1 MKGTI
6 YLLAGMLVG
15 VILMAKYQVS
25 QRKPKKGLNVDKL
38 RMLNESDRIQ
48 GYISQ
53 KQYEEV
59 SRKLDEWPT
68 GEEDESW
75 RNV

>member
-1 MKGTI
+1 MRGTI

-48 GYISQ
+48 GHITQ

-59 SRKLDEWPT
+59 SRKLDEWPI
-68 GEEDESW
+68 G
-75 RNV
+75 R

>member
-1 MKGTI
+1 MRGTI
-6 YLLAGMLVG
+6 YLLAGMFVA

-25 QRKPKKGLNVDKL
+25 QRKPKKDLNVDKL

-59 SRKLDEWPT
+59 SKKLDEWPT
-68 GEEDESW
+68 GEEDES
-75 RNV
+75 

>member
-15 VILMAKYQVS
+15 VILMAKYQIN

-48 GYISQ
+48 GHISQ

-59 SRKLDEWPT
+59 SKKLDEWPT
-68 GEEDESW
+68 GEDDES
-75 RNV
+75 

>member
-1 MKGTI
+1 MRGTI

-48 GYISQ
+48 GHISQ

-59 SRKLDEWPT
+59 SRKLDEVSINE
-68 GEEDESW
+68 EED
-75 RNV
+75 

>member
-6 YLLAGMLVG
+6 YLLAGMLAL
-15 VILMAKYQVS
+15 VILIAKYQVN
-25 QRKPKKGLNVDKL
+25 QRKPKKVLKVDKL
-38 RMLNESDRIQ
+38 KMLNESDRIQ

-59 SRKLDEWPT
+59 SKKLDEWPT
-68 GEEDESW
+68 GEEDES
-75 RNV
+75 

>member
-1 MKGTI
+1 MRGTI

-25 QRKPKKGLNVDKL
+25 QRKSKKGLNVDKL

-48 GYISQ
+48 GHISQ

-59 SRKLDEWPT
+59 SKKLDEWPI
-68 GEEDESW
+68 GEEDD
-75 RNV
+75 

>member
-1 MKGTI
+1 MRGTI

-38 RMLNESDRIQ
+38 KMLNESDRIQ
-48 GYISQ
+48 GHISQ

-59 SRKLDEWPT
+59 SRKLDEWPI
-68 GEEDESW
+68 GEEDES
-75 RNV
+75 

>member
-68 GEEDESW
+68 GEEDES
-75 RNV
+75 

>member
-1 MKGTI
+1 MRSTI

-15 VILMAKYQVS
+15 VILMAKYQVN

-38 RMLNESDRIQ
+38 KMLNESDRIQ
-48 GYISQ
+48 GHISQ

-59 SRKLDEWPT
+59 SKKLDEWPT
-68 GEEDESW
+68 GEEDES
-75 RNV
+75 

>member
-1 MKGTI
+1 MRGTI

-59 SRKLDEWPT
+59 SKKLDEWPT
-68 GEEDESW
+68 GEEDES
-75 RNV
+75 

>member
-1 MKGTI
+1 MRGTI

-25 QRKPKKGLNVDKL
+25 QRKPKKGLDVDKL

-48 GYISQ
+48 GHISQ

-59 SRKLDEWPT
+59 SKKLDEWPT
-68 GEEDESW
+68 GEEDE
-75 RNV
+75 R

>member
-25 QRKPKKGLNVDKL
+25 QRKPKKGLNIDKL

-68 GEEDESW
+68 GEEDES
-75 RNV
+75 

>member
-1 MKGTI
+1 MRGTI

-48 GYISQ
+48 GHITQ

-59 SRKLDEWPT
+59 SRKLDEWPI
-68 GEEDESW
+68 GEEDD
-75 RNV
+75 

>member
-6 YLLAGMLVG
+6 YLLAGMFVA

-68 GEEDESW
+68 GEEDES
-75 RNV
+75 

>member
-68 GEEDESW
+68 GEDDES
-75 RNV
+75 

>member
-6 YLLAGMLVG
+6 YLLAGMFVA

-25 QRKPKKGLNVDKL
+25 QRKPKKDLNVDKL

-48 GYISQ
+48 GHITQ
-53 KQYEEV
+53 KQYEEI
-59 SRKLDEWPT
+59 SKKLDEWPT
-68 GEEDESW
+68 GEEDERW

>member
-25 QRKPKKGLNVDKL
+25 QRKSKKGLNVDKL

-48 GYISQ
+48 GHISQ
-53 KQYEEV
+53 KQYEEI
-59 SRKLDEWPT
+59 SRKLDEVSIN
-68 GEEDESW
+68 EEGD
-75 RNV
+75 

>member
-1 MKGTI
+1 MRGTI

-38 RMLNESDRIQ
+38 IMLNESDRIQ

-59 SRKLDEWPT
+59 SKKLDEWPT
-68 GEEDESW
+68 GEEDES
-75 RNV
+75 

>member
-1 MKGTI
+1 MRGTI

-25 QRKPKKGLNVDKL
+25 QRKSKKGLNIDKL

-48 GYISQ
+48 GHIFQ

-59 SRKLDEWPT
+59 SKKLDEWPK
-68 GEEDESW
+68 GEEDES
-75 RNV
+75 